1 MTSPTRA
8 TKTHGSMRHT
18 KIVSLMDTSQNGS
31 IKKLEY
37 HSNTMNTLEDYTVDN
52 LFLCYIDKHKELHFT
67 PICDVIEF
75 GPPME
80 DEVDDEMEM
89 LDCSFYV
96 QNNEGI
102 FEEVCR
108 FN

>member
-1 MTSPTRA
+1 MAWTLCS
-8 TKTHGSMRHT
+8 
-18 KIVSLMDTSQNGS
+18 SQSTN
-31 IKKLEY
+31 KKLTY
-37 HSNTMNTLEDYTVDN
+37 HYNTMNTLEDYTVDN

-80 DEVDDEMEM
+80 DDVDDEMEM